1 MKVISVQGVVGAC
14 VVKLETPQVAKQFK
28 GRSPAGGKAGNHVG
42 LSKEVVRR
50 ERNWPDGQKSP
61 KVLLLQITR
70 PKDHGSRELRDS
82 LLEKG
87 IKTMGH

>member
-1 MKVISVQGVVGAC
+1 M
-14 VVKLETPQVAKQFK
+14 
-28 GRSPAGGKAGNHVG
+28 

-61 KVLLLQITR
+61 KVLPLQITR
-70 PKDHGSRELRDS
+70 PKDYGSRELRDS